1 MLKTDHGGA
10 TDGRANQGR
19 TNHGWMDL
27 GQTDHRWT
35 RVIKDPFE

>member
-10 TDGRANQGR
+10 TDGWANHGG